1 MCLNDIYSQ
10 LFITCNADVAF
21 SRFSASDVLI
31 TKQSKQLCVLYK
43 SLLFLIMHIHL
54 NLSHSLVMFQSFI
67 DYTYFVFTFMFSL
80 SLSLSTH
87 LIIHLSV
94 CFYFQTYLV
103 SNTYFTLLVNVQQFA
118 KPFQKKFVFKT
129 KPVEIWTSDVFILS
143 DMCCVWFLVILKPI
157 HILIVRTCVDR
168 TRRCFFLT

>member
-67 DYTYFVFTFMFSL
+67 DYTYFVFTFMFSF
-80 SLSLSTH
+80 SLSLYSFNHSPVSLFLFSNISSLKYLFYTT
-87 LIIHLSV
+87 SQCPTV
-94 CFYFQTYLV
+94 CQTSSEEV
-103 SNTYFTLLVNVQQFA
+103 C
-118 KPFQKKFVFKT
+118 
-129 KPVEIWTSDVFILS
+129 I
-143 DMCCVWFLVILKPI
+143 
-157 HILIVRTCVDR
+157 
-168 TRRCFFLT
+168 

>member
-1 MCLNDIYSQ
+1 MFYINRFCFLSCISILICLIRW
-10 LFITCNADVAF
+10 LCF
-21 SRFSASDVLI
+21 SLSLI
-31 TKQSKQLCVLYK
+31 IHI
-43 SLLFLIMHIHL
+43 LFLRL
-54 NLSHSLVMFQSFI
+54 CFL
-67 DYTYFVFTFMFSL
+67 SL

-118 KPFQKKFVFKT
+118 KPVQKKFVFKT
-129 KPVEIWTSDVFILS
+129 KPVEIWTSDAFILS

-168 TRRCFFLT
+168 TRRCFF